1 MLIYTPGFFE
11 MVILNSTS
19 ILQFLNIVLD
29 ILHILLMA
37 FIALGWLVPKFRK
50 AHLIVLLLTGSS
62 WLIFSNGNGIMNCI
76 LTDLHYEVLR
86 KLGVTNLP
94 ETYTQYAIRRITGIV
109 IQKNM
114 AMAITRISW
123 LILLG
128 LSSFLFF
135 KNARLKRKLSM
146 PE

>member
-1 MLIYTPGFFE
+1 MI
-11 MVILNSTS
+11 ILNSTS
-19 ILQFLNIVLD
+19 FLQFLNIVLD
-29 ILHILLMA
+29 ILHISLMV
-37 FIALGWLVPKFRK
+37 FIALGWLVPQLRK
-50 AHLIVLLLTGSS
+50 AHLIVLLVTGSS
-62 WLIFSNGNGIMNCI
+62 WLIFSNGNGISNCI

-86 KLGVTNLP
+86 KLGITNLP
-94 ETYTQYAIRRITGIV
+94 ETYSQYAFRRITGIL

-128 LSSFLFF
+128 LSSFLLFR
-135 KNARLKRKLSM
+135 NARRKRKLSI